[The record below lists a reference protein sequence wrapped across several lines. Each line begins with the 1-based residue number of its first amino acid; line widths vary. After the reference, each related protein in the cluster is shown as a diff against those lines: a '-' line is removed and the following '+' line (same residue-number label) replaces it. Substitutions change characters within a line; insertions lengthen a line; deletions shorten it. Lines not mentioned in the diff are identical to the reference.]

1 VSLPFLL
8 SRQAEADLRSIVR
21 YSREQWGEAQAR
33 TYLQAIKQ
41 AATRLAQ
48 GEGRYQD
55 MGELYPGLRMV
66 RCQHHYIFCLPRT
79 GQPALIVAIL
89 HKRMDMMAR
98 LGSRL

>member
-1 VSLPFLL
+1 
-8 SRQAEADLRSIVR
+8 
-21 YSREQWGEAQAR
+21 
-33 TYLQAIKQ
+33 
-41 AATRLAQ
+41 
-48 GEGRYQD
+48 

-79 GQPALIVAIL
+79 GQPPLIVAIL